1 MASPPVDP
9 VLRNTIR
16 YTVSAREYAALHKCI
31 LSRSRTLRR
40 AAPTPAAVD
49 KALQPRRDAGHDKS
63 NSNSNNTSTS
73 TSNGDDYNA
82 RAIRHALRVFL
93 VSLAGS
99 KAWDV
104 VARKLAG
111 NSAAGDGS
119 RKSSTSWPAVRL
131 SASLSA
137 TVLLYR
143 LLFRFLWRL
152 RAQLLDTQAAPFRKR
167 NPRIGAALTS
177 RYAPAVGA
185 SLAGVAL
192 GACPTRHSRGLL
204 RGTIA
209 LFALV
214 RALEFTWNVCEA
226 QGLIWRRRGGRP
238 WWFGS
243 WLLQPL
249 ATGQLL
255 HAVVFDRDCFP
266 DAYGRFIFSHSG
278 GYLPTSAGSSSSSSS
293 SSSSRGSSPPSA
305 AAAAT
310 AVVDALAHM
319 ARLSWPA
326 YVSPTMFPH
335 YYQHHTW
342 ESMPAALQAVAP
354 LTAQAH
360 PLITSLA
367 CATLHPEDPS
377 CARTLLTFWL
387 RALPPLAR
395 FFLGVYAVL
404 TLVVPPRLAAL
415 YHRPVAVL
423 SAMLSRAFR
432 TALFATGAISTA
444 WASIC
449 FFQNYLPRRVLPTQR
464 FFLGGFAA
472 GLWACVM
479 DSRHGRPIFLS
490 SARLSLLS
498 LWRVGIK
505 RRWWRAVRG
514 GDVGVFVLAL
524 ALTGVAYERDARAAV
539 PERQWRKGITWLRGE
554 GWRDWAGDEES
565 VEEEAQKSE

>member
-16 YTVSAREYAALHKCI
+16 YTISAREYAALHKYI
-31 LSRSRTLRR
+31 LSRSRALRK
-40 AAPTPAAVD
+40 AAPTPAAID
-49 KALQPRRDAGHDKS
+49 KALQPRRDAGNDNS
-63 NSNSNNTSTS
+63 NSNSNSTR
-73 TSNGDDYNA
+73 NGDDYNA
-82 RAIRHALRVFL
+82 RAVRHALRVFL
-93 VSLAGS
+93 VALAGS

-111 NSAAGDGS
+111 NRAAGNTS
-119 RKSSTSWPAVRL
+119 RKSTTSWPAVRL

-152 RAQLLDTQAAPFRKR
+152 RAQLLDSQAAPFRKR

-185 SLAGVAL
+185 SLAGLAF
-192 GACPTRHSRGLL
+192 GTCPTRHSRLP

-214 RALEFTWNVCEA
+214 RALEFVWNVCEA
-226 QGLIWRRRGGRP
+226 QGLIWRRGRRP

-278 GYLPTSAGSSSSSSS
+278 GYLPTSAGS
-293 SSSSRGSSPPSA
+293 PPPA
-305 AAAAT
+305 

-319 ARLSWPA
+319 ARLQWPA
-326 YVSPTMFPH
+326 YVSPTMFP
-335 YYQHHTW
+335 QHQHRKKG
-342 ESMPAALQAVAP
+342 MPAVLQAVAP

-387 RALPPLAR
+387 RALPSLAR
-395 FFLGVYAVL
+395 FFLGVYAAL

-415 YHRPVAVL
+415 YHRPVVVL
-423 SAMLSRAFR
+423 SAMLSRVLR

-490 SARLSLLS
+490 SARLGLLS
-498 LWRVGIK
+498 WWRVGIK

-524 ALTGVAYERDARAAV
+524 ALTGVAYERDAQAAV
-539 PERQWRKGITWLRGE
+539 PERQWRKGISWLRGE
-554 GWRDWAGDEES
+554 GWRDWARDEEG
-565 VEEEAQKSE
+565 VEEAQKSE

>member
-16 YTVSAREYAALHKCI
+16 YTISAREYAALHKYI
-31 LSRSRTLRR
+31 LSRSRALRK

-49 KALQPRRDAGHDKS
+49 KALQPRRDAGND
-63 NSNSNNTSTS
+63 NSNSTGTGTGTGII

-82 RAIRHALRVFL
+82 RAVRHALRVFL
-93 VSLAGS
+93 VALAGI
-99 KAWDV
+99 KAWDA

-111 NSAAGDGS
+111 NRAAGDAS
-119 RKSSTSWPAVRL
+119 RKNTTSWPAVRL

-152 RAQLLDTQAAPFRKR
+152 RAQLLDSQAAPFRKR

-185 SLAGVAL
+185 SLAGLAL
-192 GACPTRHSRGLL
+192 GACPTRHSRLP

-226 QGLIWRRRGGRP
+226 QGHIWRRGGRP

-255 HAVVFDRDCFP
+255 HAVAFDRDCFP
-266 DAYGRFIFSHSG
+266 DAYGRFIFSHSA
-278 GYLPTSAGSSSSSSS
+278 GYLPTSAD
-293 SSSSRGSSPPSA
+293 SPPPA
-305 AAAAT
+305 

-319 ARLSWPA
+319 ARSQWPA
-326 YVSPTMFPH
+326 YVSPTMFPQYH
-335 YYQHHTW
+335 QHRK
-342 ESMPAALQAVAP
+342 EGMPAVLQAVAP

-387 RALPPLAR
+387 RALPPLGR

-415 YHRPVAVL
+415 YHRPGAVL

-479 DSRHGRPIFLS
+479 DGRHGRPIFLS

-524 ALTGVAYERDARAAV
+524 ALTGMAYERDARAAV
-539 PERQWRKGITWLRGE
+539 PERQWRKGISWLRGE
-554 GWRDWAGDEES
+554 GWRDWTGDEEG
-565 VEEEAQKSE
+565 VEEVQKSE

>member
-9 VLRNTIR
+9 VLRNTLR
-16 YTVSAREYAALHKCI
+16 YTISAREYAALHKYI
-31 LSRSRTLRR
+31 LSRSRALRR

-49 KALQPRRDAGHDKS
+49 KALQPRRDAGHD
-63 NSNSNNTSTS
+63 NSTS

-82 RAIRHALRVFL
+82 RAVRHALRVFL
-93 VSLAGS
+93 VALAGS
-99 KAWDV
+99 KAWDA
-104 VARKLAG
+104 VARKVG
-111 NSAAGDGS
+111 GTRAAGGDASG
-119 RKSSTSWPAVRL
+119 KSTTSWPAVRL

-137 TVLLYR
+137 IVLLYR

-152 RAQLLDTQAAPFRKR
+152 RAQLLDTQAAPFRQR
-167 NPRIGAALTS
+167 NPRVGAALTS

-185 SLAGVAL
+185 SLAGLAL
-192 GACPTRHSRGLL
+192 RACPTQDSRLP
-204 RGTIA
+204 RGTMA
-209 LFALV
+209 VFALV
-214 RALEFTWNVCEA
+214 RALEFGWNVCEA
-226 QGLIWRRRGGRP
+226 QGLIWRRGGRP

-255 HAVVFDRDCFP
+255 DAVVFDRDCFP

-278 GYLPTSAGSSSSSSS
+278 GYLPTSAGSP
-293 SSSSRGSSPPSA
+293 SPA
-305 AAAAT
+305 

-319 ARLSWPA
+319 ARLQWPA
-326 YVSPTMFPH
+326 YVSPTMFPQL
-335 YYQHHTW
+335 QHRKKG
-342 ESMPAALQAVAP
+342 MPPALQAVVP

-404 TLVVPPRLAAL
+404 MLVVPPRRLAAL
-415 YHRPVAVL
+415 YHCPVAVL
-423 SAMLSRAFR
+423 SAVLSRAFR

-539 PERQWRKGITWLRGE
+539 PERQWRKGMSWLRGE
-554 GWRDWAGDEES
+554 GWRDWAGGD
-565 VEEEAQKSE
+565 VEGVEEAQKSE